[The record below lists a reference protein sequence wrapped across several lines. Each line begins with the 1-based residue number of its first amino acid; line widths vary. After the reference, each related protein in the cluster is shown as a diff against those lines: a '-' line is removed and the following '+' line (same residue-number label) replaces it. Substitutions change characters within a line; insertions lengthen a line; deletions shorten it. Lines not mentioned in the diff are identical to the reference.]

1 MTTVLPGYLPASV
14 NYDGA
19 NYTVTIHCDT
29 LDVGTGGI
37 IDTASGIAGRIT
49 YTQSIALP
57 VTAVA
62 NTDFVMSVPAGCI
75 LHSMSV
81 YTTVAYTAVTDC
93 KIQVGNVAAGTQYVA
108 AVSVAAIGIVPLTL
122 LAAQTPAFALMPA
135 APNLFIRLVQSGG
148 STAVGNGILKVTY
161 ST

>member
-1 MTTVLPGYLPASV
+1 MTVLPGYFPASV
-14 NYDGA
+14 TYDGT
-19 NYTVTIHCDT
+19 NYSVTLNVGSGGVLDT
-29 LDVGTGGI
+29 T
-37 IDTASGIAGRIT
+37 SGIAGRMT

-62 NTDFVMSVPAGCI
+62 NTDFVMSVPVGCI

-93 KIQVGNVAAGTQYVA
+93 KIQVGNAAAGAQYVA

-148 STAVGNGILKVTY
+148 STAVGNGILRVTY